1 MLDTLSLDLLE
12 KAVKVLDKYSLCDH
26 CLGRLF
32 ARVGYGLENYERGQ
46 AIKNTIFLLTY
57 YTLQKTT
64 DESLREKLLDIIRK
78 LARTGHEPSLRF
90 LREKLNQN
98 IQVEKCYICEDK
110 YFNNIDNIV
119 QNILET
125 ISSAG
130 YEFKTYYVGTSISR
144 EVVKRELDLSVEF
157 GIDTAESIKR
167 ELNRLIGK
175 KIKERLPPDKV
186 FSRQDA
192 DIEIVVN
199 METGEVKLEVKPLY
213 ILTRYRKIFRG
224 VSQVQLRLNVI
235 TSLQKVLNEK
245 LATELE
251 AAEAI
256 VHASG
261 REDTDVRM
269 LGDGR
274 PLVIAFVRPRKR
286 PSLETI
292 RELFLNK
299 FDDEPVELVD
309 SVTKTQHATIV
320 KLKQESSRHTKIY
333 RAIVLLDQ
341 DVDEEKL
348 RSLEQYFRNR
358 QITQYTPRRIKR
370 KPLKKRVRMV
380 YELRATKIAP
390 RLIELLIKCQGGL
403 YVKELITGDEGRTTP
418 SIADTLGINA
428 EPIELDVLDVLETR
442 S

>member
-1 MLDTLSLDLLE
+1 MLDKLNLEVLD
-12 KAVKVLDKYSLCDH
+12 KAIRVLDKYSLCDH

-32 ARVGYGLENYERGQ
+32 ARIGYGLENYERGQ
-46 AIKNTIFLLTY
+46 AIKNAIFLLVHS
-57 YTLQKTT
+57 TLQKVT
-64 DESLREKLLDIIRK
+64 DDATREELLRIVKK
-78 LARTGHEPSLRF
+78 LARSGHEPSLRF
-90 LREKLNQN
+90 LKDKLGQDVQ
-98 IQVEKCYICEDK
+98 IEKCYICEDK
-110 YFNNIDNIV
+110 YFRDIDSVV

-125 ISSAG
+125 LNSAG
-130 YEFKTYYVGTSISR
+130 YEFRTYYIGTSISR

-157 GIDTAESIKR
+157 GIDTIESIKR

-175 KIKERLPPDKV
+175 KVRDRLPPDKV

-192 DIEIVVN
+192 DVEIVVN
-199 METGEVKLEVKPLY
+199 METGEVRLEVKPLY
-213 ILTRYRKIFRG
+213 ILTRYRKLFRG

-251 AAEAI
+251 ASEAI

-286 PSLETI
+286 PSIDTL
-292 RELFLNK
+292 RELFLKK

-309 SVTKTQHATIV
+309 SAVKTQHATIV
-320 KLKQESSRHTKIY
+320 KLKQESSRHVKIY
-333 RAIVLLDQ
+333 RAIVLLEQ

-370 KPLKKRVRMV
+370 KPLRRRVRMV
-380 YELRATKIAP
+380 YELRATKIGP
-390 RLIELLIKCQGGL
+390 RLIELLIRCQGGL

-442 S
+442 T